1 MRFRPVAL
9 LLATVALAGCYG
21 YRVETTPPAEFV
33 AAARP
38 DRIELTRTDRT
49 KVELFNPAVVGDSIR
64 GLPTEKAIRPIMVPL
79 SEVVT
84 VGTRQFSW
92 KKTLGFAGI
101 VVASLALYELLM
113 SLNTY

>member
-1 MRFRPVAL
+1 MRLRPAAPLLAL
-9 LLATVALAGCYG
+9 LTLAGCYG
-21 YRVETTPPAEFV
+21 YRVETTPAAEYV
-33 AAARP
+33 VAARP

-49 KVELFNPAVVGDSIR
+49 KVEVFNPAVVGDSIR

-79 SEVVT
+79 SEVVS

-101 VVASLALYELLM
+101 VVASLALYQLLM
-113 SLNTY
+113 GLNEY